1 MSKYLQNLKGMQ
13 NPVLTRLAFSYKF
26 GGFVGFSLFPILRH
40 PLDSGK
46 IAIFRE
52 QNQVNNYKRALG
64 AKSKRILDNIEDFK
78 DFKITE
84 ESLERPVD
92 DREWMN
98 AIDPMKAKLL
108 SEKGKLKVLQNEL
121 AMSIEYRQASLAT
134 DPNNFDNKETLSG
147 TSQFSDAGS
156 DPVKKIEEIKQAV
169 ADEVNCK
176 PEELTLLISS
186 PVWQVIK
193 NHSKLLERIKYTDR
207 GIITESIAKSIFE
220 VKSLV
225 VGRATHSIDEEKE
238 AMWGNNIIC
247 CYVPDTIES
256 IEEPVFGA
264 TVRQEGYPIVLS
276 YREESSSS
284 TITQYKDALEPVIVK
299 SKAGFL
305 LQNCIAE

>member
-1 MSKYLQNLKGMQ
+1 MSKYLQNLKGQQ
-13 NPVLTRLAFSYKF
+13 NQVLTRLAFSYKF
-26 GGFVGFSLFPILRH
+26 GGFVGFSLFPIIRH
-40 PLDSGK
+40 PVDSGK
-46 IAIFRE
+46 IAIFKK
-52 QNQVNNYKRALG
+52 QNQVSNYKRALG
-64 AKSKRILDNIEDFK
+64 ALSKRIVDDVEGFK
-78 DFKITE
+78 DFTINE

-121 AMSIEYRQASLAT
+121 AMSIEYRQATLAT
-134 DPNNFDNKETLSG
+134 DPANFDNKDALSG
-147 TSQFSDAGS
+147 TSQFSHTDS
-156 DPVKKIEEIKQAV
+156 DPIKKIEEIKQTV
-169 ADEVNCK
+169 ADEINCK

-207 GIITESIAKSIFE
+207 GIITENIGKEIFE
-220 VKSLV
+220 VKNLII
-225 VGRATHSIDEEKE
+225 GRATHSHGETKE
-238 AMWGNNIIC
+238 SMWGNNIIC
-247 CYVPDTIES
+247 CYVPETIES

-276 YREESSSS
+276 YREERSSS
-284 TITQYKDALEPVIVK
+284 TVTQYKDALEPVIVN